1 MQEQTKSQLMVFTT
15 LARAIVENA
24 ERMQTFL
31 PMMDSPEG
39 VIQAVQSVIGAIE
52 QKKPVPPDVVPLL
65 GVNIYMLMV
74 DMAHNATGEDPDP
87 DIVKSVIGQILATFR
102 RSHAEQGEGMRLEA
116 GEPAPEQMQEQQA
129 GTEQPVGGLVGRAM
143 RG

>member
-1 MQEQTKSQLMVFTT
+1 MV
-15 LARAIVENA
+15 ARAIVENA
-24 ERMQTFL
+24 ERMKTFL

-39 VIQAVQSVIGAIE
+39 VLQAVQSVIGAIE
-52 QKKPVPPDVVPLL
+52 QKKPVPPNVVPLL

-87 DIVKSVIGQILATFR
+87 GIVKSVIGQILSTFR
-102 RSHAEQGEGMRLEA
+102 QSHPEAPETAAMEQA
-116 GEPAPEQMQEQQA
+116 EPAPEQMQEQQA
-129 GTEQPVGGLVGRAM
+129 GTEQPIGGGLVGRAM